1 MNENLFH
8 ELIRR
13 LTKPWRK
20 SGFGLY
26 FAVVIIL
33 FGGIGIWLS
42 VFRGGENVLS
52 NVSDNMF
59 TYSIALFVPAFISI
73 VLPPMLTF
81 KHRLSWI
88 VLIFLMLFVEIVL
101 VIWSEQ
107 VKDCIVPAIISTLL
121 SWMFWVIANSENN
134 MLADESYDNIIKSE
148 EAKHG
153 QSWNNE

>member
-1 MNENLFH
+1 MDENILH
-8 ELIRR
+8 EFKRR
-13 LTKPWRK
+13 LIKPWEK

-26 FAVVIIL
+26 FVVVVIL

-42 VFRGGENVLS
+42 ILRGGENVLS

-73 VLPPMLTF
+73 VLPPMLNF
-81 KHRLSWI
+81 KHKLSWI
-88 VLIFLMLFVEIVL
+88 VLIFLMLFIEVVL

-107 VKDCIVPAIISTLL
+107 AKDCLVPAIISTLF
-121 SWMFWVIANSENN
+121 SWAFWIIANSENQT
-134 MLADESYDNIIKSE
+134 LADESYDNIIKNG

-153 QSWNNE
+153 QSWNNG

>member
-1 MNENLFH
+1 MDDNLLR
-8 ELIRR
+8 ELIQR
-13 LTKPWRK
+13 LTKPWGK

-42 VFRGGENVLS
+42 IYRGGENILS

-59 TYSIALFVPAFISI
+59 TYSIALFVPAFINI

-88 VLIFLMLFVEIVL
+88 VLIFLMLFIEIIL

-107 VKDCIVPAIISTLL
+107 VKDCIFPAIISTLL
-121 SWMFWVIANSENN
+121 SWIFWVIANSENRS
-134 MLADESYDNIIKSE
+134 LLDDSYDNIIKNG

-153 QSWNNE
+153 QRWQ

>member
-1 MNENLFH
+1 MNENLLQ
-8 ELIRR
+8 ELLSR

-26 FAVVIIL
+26 FVVVVIL

-42 VFRGGENVLS
+42 IFRGGENVLS

-73 VLPPMLTF
+73 VLPPMLNM
-81 KHRLSWI
+81 KHKLSW
-88 VLIFLMLFVEIVL
+88 VVMIFLMLFIEIVL
-101 VIWSEQ
+101 VVWSERM
-107 VKDCIVPAIISTLL
+107 KDCILPAIISTLF
-121 SWMFWVIANSENN
+121 SWVFWVIANCENPS
-134 MLADESYDNIIKSE
+134 LWDKSYDKTIKDG

-153 QSWNNE
+153 QGW

>member
-1 MNENLFH
+1 MDENLLQ
-8 ELIRR
+8 ELLSR

-20 SGFGLY
+20 SGFGFY
-26 FAVVIIL
+26 FVVVVIL

-42 VFRGGENVLS
+42 IYRGGENVLS

-73 VLPPMLTF
+73 VLPPMFNL
-81 KHRLSWI
+81 KHKLSWV

-101 VIWSEQ
+101 VVWSERM
-107 VKDCIVPAIISTLL
+107 KDCILPAIISTLL
-121 SWMFWVIANSENN
+121 SWAFWVIANCDNPS
-134 MLADESYDNIIKSE
+134 LWDKSYDKTIKDG

-153 QSWNNE
+153 QGW